1 MGRGDRS
8 WTFDPRRAASGR
20 SWKKLETCAAALA
33 SALIG
38 CSDAST
44 IGSSDGGEEQLGQ
57 TSSALGLT
65 AYGRKA
71 LLITDLS
78 VIRDP
83 ARTSDPCDAP
93 VGAENRVWTIG
104 HMLKV
109 EAARQGRTANDYVA
123 SFLNAWATGGVVNGQ
138 SVPMDNASGPL
149 VKANWPKDAMGRYLL
164 HKAPFKLI
172 AIVSR
177 LDLRT
182 VRPMGEPLGGEIR
195 FVFAPQYNNGPVATP
210 PADGRCMTHADE
222 ASTIILEYSPAKA
235 NENDVVTWAKK
246 WHALGSMAFG
256 PAYQTQLATLT
267 EEVLTSGRLLR
278 IRTNESPGGVRWTFT
293 EFEHDPITK
302 VLRRSTLKQ
311 SPSEGLHTQDSAFL
325 GQWIVNN
332 KAAIQGTQMVGRSYP
347 GYPVPNYYMPLT
359 SSGTVLRGGFNRLD
373 STVES
378 SFFWNAANPGIWE
391 GEWAELRH
399 LFSLASCS
407 GCHGRETNTGFLH
420 IQNSDS
426 GPAVTSDF
434 LRGPLNVTDPVTGEN
449 RKFDE
454 MGRREEDL
462 KALVSDG
469 WVAVPV
475 VANTAQYGG
484 AAAQNYKFVFWHSGK
499 CLDVEQQSTAENA
512 LVKQYACH
520 GGSNQRLS
528 LVDKGQS
535 TYNLVFKH
543 SGKCLDVEG
552 GSTATGARF
561 VQKTC
566 NNAASQRFG
575 MWFSSP
581 DPGGRILQVAHSSK
595 CLRVANNSTAEAA
608 QVVQDA
614 CTEDNDK
621 SVKFVE

>member
-1 MGRGDRS
+1 MGGGDSLGLFCANRAKRALK
-8 WTFDPRRAASGR
+8 RRWPTWGV
-20 SWKKLETCAAALA
+20 CAAVSA

-38 CSDAST
+38 CGDAASVED
-44 IGSSDGGEEQLGQ
+44 IAG
-57 TSSALGLT
+57 TSSEVGLT
-65 AYGRKA
+65 TYGKKA
-71 LLITDLS
+71 LLITDVS
-78 VIRDP
+78 VIRDS

-93 VGAENRVWTIG
+93 AGAENRVWTIG
-104 HMLKV
+104 HLLKV
-109 EAARQGRTANDYVA
+109 EAARQGKSANDYVKTW
-123 SFLNAWATGGVVNGQ
+123 LDAWSVGGTINGQ
-138 SVPMDNASGPL
+138 ALPTDNLSGPL
-149 VKANWPKDAMGRYLL
+149 VKANWPKDAQGNYRL

-182 VRPMGEPLGGEIR
+182 VRPSGEPLGGEIR
-195 FVFAPQYNNGPVATP
+195 FVFAPEYNTGLVSTP

-235 NENDVVTWAKK
+235 NENDVVAWAKK

-256 PAYQTQLATLT
+256 SSYRTELAKLT

-278 IRTNESPGGVRWTFT
+278 IRTNEAPGGVRWTFT
-293 EFEHDPITK
+293 EFDHDSSTK
-302 VLRRSTLKQ
+302 FLKRTTVKQ
-311 SPSEGLHTQDSAFL
+311 SPAETLHTQNQAFL
-325 GQWIVNN
+325 GQWLVDN
-332 KAAIQGTQMVGRSYP
+332 KAAIQGTKAVGRNFP
-347 GYPVPNYYMPLT
+347 GYPVPNYFMPET
-359 SSGTVLRGGFNRLD
+359 SSGNILRGAFNRLD
-373 STVES
+373 STVAS
-378 SFFWNAANPGIWE
+378 SFIWNPTNPGIFQ
-391 GEWAELRH
+391 GEWDELRH
-399 LFSLASCS
+399 LFALASCS
-407 GCHGRETNTGFLH
+407 GCHGSETGTGFLH

-426 GPAVTSDF
+426 GPATTSSF
-434 LRGPLNVTDPVTGEN
+434 LSGPLTVADPVTGEN
-449 RKFDE
+449 RQFDE

-462 KALVSDG
+462 RALVNNG

-475 VANTAQYGG
+475 VANTSAQGGPAAQY
-484 AAAQNYKFVFWHSGK
+484 YKFVFWHSGK
-499 CLDVEQQSTAENA
+499 CLDVEGQSTADNA

-520 GGSNQRLS
+520 GNGNQRVS

-543 SGKCLDVEG
+543 SNKCLDVEA
-552 GSTATGARF
+552 GSSATGARF

-566 NNAASQRFG
+566 SNAQSQRFG

-595 CLRVANNSTAEAA
+595 CLRVQNNSTSDGA